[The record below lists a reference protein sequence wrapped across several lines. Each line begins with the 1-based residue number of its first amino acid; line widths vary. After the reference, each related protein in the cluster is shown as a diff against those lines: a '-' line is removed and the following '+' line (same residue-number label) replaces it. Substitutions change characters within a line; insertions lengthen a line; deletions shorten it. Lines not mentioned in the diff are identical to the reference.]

1 MKPFCLSLVCAFF
14 ALQNPPAVR
23 SGEPQQAV
31 DRIAAFGRDLAAK
44 RGPGTYV
51 DCPLSTY
58 RALAMVWAGAKN
70 ETADQI
76 ARVLKDPGGRQF
88 WADLDAWQE
97 MRRDLL
103 GGPLPVSAQERLWI
117 QADYPVEAGYVDFLS
132 QRGLEAPGP
141 VDFVSDP
148 EKARDQINRWAAA
161 ATRNQVPALFPA
173 GAFSGN
179 TRVVLAGTVV
189 FQGRWETAFDPDQ
202 TRTETFRG
210 RSGSAPVP
218 LMHRKGRLVYAADN
232 GWQIVGLTFDD
243 LGTQLIVALPP
254 EESAEWTDRI
264 GAGGPID
271 AWVAAGQEREVDLFL
286 PRFSISSS
294 QDLSARLAELGMPDA
309 FSRDRADF
317 SGVNPELYLSGVFQG
332 VSIVVDESGVEAA
345 AAAGAVLGAK
355 GAFAPAMP
363 PVVFRADR
371 PFYFCVRDA
380 LSGLVY
386 FSGSLADA
394 PPAAAGD

>member
-14 ALQNPPAVR
+14 ALQNPPAGR

-31 DRIAAFGRDLAAK
+31 DRIAAFGRDLAAQ

-58 RALAMVWAGAKN
+58 RALAMLWAGAKN

-76 ARVLKDPGGRQF
+76 SRVLKDPGGREL

-97 MRRDLL
+97 MRRDVS
-103 GGPLPVSAQERLWI
+103 GGPLPVAAQERLWI
-117 QADYPVEAGYVDFLS
+117 QAEYPIESGYVDFLS
-132 QRGLEAPGP
+132 QRGLEAPGSA
-141 VDFVSDP
+141 DFSSDP
-148 EKARDQINRWAAA
+148 EQAREQINRWAAA
-161 ATRNQVPALFPA
+161 ATRDQVLSLFPA

-189 FQGRWETAFDPDQ
+189 FQGRWEEAFDPDQ